1 MSSRSPLLLSAALS
15 LILGVTGCAATWEGM
30 KRDSEG
36 LFGESEQ
43 ENIVVEAQ
51 RLLNEKGYDAG
62 AADGLV
68 GPRTTRAIL
77 AYQADHGL
85 HRTGYVDDELV
96 ASLRGETGGTTGR
109 QAQTGSETKEEDWV
123 DPY

>member
-1 MSSRSPLLLSAALS
+1 MPRRPFLARCAVTIVLFATF
-15 LILGVTGCAATWEGM
+15 GVAGCSATWA
-30 KRDSEG
+30 G
-36 LFGESEQ
+36 LHHDASGRRSGSEQ

-51 RLLNEKGYDAG
+51 RLLNERGYDAG

-85 HRTGYVDDELV
+85 HRTGYVDDELL
-96 ASLRGETGGTTGR
+96 ASLRGTASSR
-109 QAQTGSETKEEDWV
+109 
-123 DPY
+123 

>member
-1 MSSRSPLLLSAALS
+1 MTFAVVLSALLLA
-15 LILGVTGCAATWEGM
+15 TGCSATWDGM
-30 KRDSEG
+30 RRDTDS
-36 LFGESEQ
+36 LFSSDATEDKVLQ
-43 ENIVVEAQ
+43 AQ
-51 RLLNEKGYDAG
+51 RLLNERGYDTG
-62 AADGLV
+62 TPDGLV

-96 ASLRGETGGTTGR
+96 ASLRGKAPPKR
-109 QAQTGSETKEEDWV
+109 SQTKAAKNDEDWV